1 MIDAAER
8 QFQVAKGTHLARSHT
23 QKNFTYLAKKPHKKE
38 EEKLDQ
44 ELKIADQQSKH
55 EDESSPC

>member
-23 QKNFTYLAKKPHKKE
+23 QKNFTYLANKPHKKE

-44 ELKIADQQSKH
+44 ED
-55 EDESSPC
+55 